1 MKQVYLAIDLKSFYA
16 SVECADRGLNP
27 LTTNLVV
34 ADKSRTDKTICL
46 AVSPSLKALGLKGRE
61 RLFSVEQKV
70 KEINNQRLKQLKG
83 KSFTGKSS
91 NMLELKEHPNWAI
104 DFVTATPRMRHY
116 IEVSTEIY
124 QIYLKYIAPEDI
136 HVYSIDEV
144 FIDATNYLNLYQM
157 DAEAFARKLV
167 REVYDAT
174 NITATAGIGTNLYL
188 CKVAMDIVAKHMPAD
203 SYGVRIASLDVERYR
218 QLLWNHQPLT
228 DFWRVGRGIGQKLN
242 AIGIATMGDIARL
255 SLENEDILFRMFGIN
270 AELLI
275 DHAWGCESTTMADIK
290 SYHPDNNSISTG
302 QVLSC
307 GYSYQ
312 KALIVAKEMAE
323 ALSLELVE
331 KKLVTNLLA
340 LSIGYDSNED
350 YHGPTAK
357 NYYGKVVPKKAS
369 GTIKLE
375 DYTSSTKLL
384 MKEVEKLFSEIV
396 NKNLLIKRIH
406 ITACIVIKE
415 TLVPKKEGYEQL
427 SLFKDS
433 EQEKNLKVE
442 QEKLLKKEK
451 DGQNTILKIKKKYG
465 KNAIIKGID
474 LSDGATTIARN
485 DQIGGHKA

>member
-1 MKQVYLAIDLKSFYA
+1 MKVYLAIDLKSFYA

-46 AVSPSLKALGLKGRE
+46 AVSPSLKTLGLKGRE

-70 KEINNQRLKQLKG
+70 KEINNQRLNQLKG

-91 NMLELKEHPNWAI
+91 NMLELKQHPDWAI
-104 DFVTATPRMRHY
+104 DFVIATPRMRHY
-116 IEVSTEIY
+116 IEISTEIY

-144 FIDATNYLNLYQM
+144 FINATNYLKLYQM

-188 CKVAMDIVAKHMPAD
+188 CKVAMDIVAKHMPAN
-203 SYGVRIASLDVERYR
+203 SYGVRIASLDVEKYR
-218 QLLWNHQPLT
+218 QLLWSHQPLT
-228 DFWRVGRGIGQKLN
+228 DFWRIGRGIGQKLN

-275 DHAWGCESTTMADIK
+275 DHAWGYESTTMADIK
-290 SYHPDNNSISTG
+290 NYQPDNNSISTG

-323 ALSLELVE
+323 ALSLELVG
-331 KKLVTNLLA
+331 KGLVTNLLA
-340 LSIGYDSNED
+340 LSIGYDSNEN
-350 YHGPTAK
+350 YSGATAK

-375 DYTSSTKLL
+375 DYTSSTKLF
-384 MKEVEKLFSEIV
+384 MKEIEKLFSEIV
-396 NKNLLIKRIH
+396 NKKLLIKRIH
-406 ITACIVIKE
+406 VTACIVIKE
-415 TLVPKKEGYEQL
+415 ALVPKKEGYEQL
-427 SLFKDS
+427 SLFKDAD
-433 EQEKNLKVE
+433 QEHLLKLE
-442 QEKLLKKEK
+442 QEKLLKKER